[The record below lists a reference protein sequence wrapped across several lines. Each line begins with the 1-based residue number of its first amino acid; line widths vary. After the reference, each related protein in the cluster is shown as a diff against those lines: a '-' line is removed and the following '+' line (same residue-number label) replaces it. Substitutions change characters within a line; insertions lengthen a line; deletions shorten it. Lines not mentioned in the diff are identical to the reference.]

1 MGEIMI
7 YSIFGF
13 LLGILIA
20 AILYFYWLRKKND
33 NNNHILIQNEG
44 LIKEIAGLKKN
55 ESNLLESLKEE
66 RKTTAAQLQTINKID
81 EHKTSISNYRTTTE
95 ERNKLDKE
103 NIDLMKNYLEK
114 LTGSSRFQGDVG
126 EKILKNI
133 LYSCGLRNSTD
144 FLCQEGDKVIDP
156 EDNDTIRN
164 VRPDTLIRI
173 GESWLVIDSKV
184 SLDNW
189 KNWVNEKKDE
199 KLKESY
205 FKKHL
210 ESVNNHIKTLSSKPY
225 SKLLKRKVF
234 PHIIMFIPFEAGY
247 LSALE
252 ADPNLGEKSYKQN
265 IILAGP
271 GNIMAIIKIVETI
284 KSKDKQIEN
293 VGEITKS
300 ATKLYDKYVTLKG
313 FLKKIVTS
321 YRTHGTNL
329 QSAINNIWGGKDS
342 FEKQMIN
349 LKNKHGLV
357 GKNIEQT
364 LPAEDK
370 ILDIND
376 PEDKGPYIN

>member
-199 KLKESY
+199 KS
-205 FKKHL
+205 
-210 ESVNNHIKTLSSKPY
+210 HIN
-225 SKLLKRKVF
+225 KRKLHKR
-234 PHIIMFIPFEAGY
+234 PLH
-247 LSALE
+247 LC
-252 ADPNLGEKSYKQN
+252 
-265 IILAGP
+265 
-271 GNIMAIIKIVETI
+271 IKRLTI
-284 KSKDKQIEN
+284 FCAMLFC
-293 VGEITKS
+293 V
-300 ATKLYDKYVTLKG
+300 L
-313 FLKKIVTS
+313 
-321 YRTHGTNL
+321 
-329 QSAINNIWGGKDS
+329 
-342 FEKQMIN
+342 
-349 LKNKHGLV
+349 
-357 GKNIEQT
+357 
-364 LPAEDK
+364 
-370 ILDIND
+370 
-376 PEDKGPYIN
+376 